1 VRVGECDYHSSQ
13 PWPFPASIML
23 GFTAEAED
31 PTIRLGSE
39 LAEARW
45 FEVDELVDG
54 LKAGTLGLSSPLS
67 VSYRLIEHWLR
78 QSAGLELSEFT
89 RGDPLFGA
97 KR

>member
-1 VRVGECDYHSSQ
+1 
-13 PWPFPASIML
+13 ML

-31 PTIRLGSE
+31 PTIRLGAE

-45 FEVDELVDG
+45 FSVDELVHG
-54 LKAGTLGLSSPLS
+54 LQNKTLGLSSPLS

-78 QSAGLELSEFT
+78 HTASLELSELT
-89 RGDPLFGA
+89 QDDPLFGS